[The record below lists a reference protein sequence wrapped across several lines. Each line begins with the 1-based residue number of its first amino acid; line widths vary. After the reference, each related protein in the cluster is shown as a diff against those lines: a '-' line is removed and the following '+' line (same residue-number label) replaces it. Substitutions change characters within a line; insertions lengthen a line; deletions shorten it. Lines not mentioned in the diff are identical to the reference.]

1 MALYHFECKVKSRSN
16 GCNVVATAA
25 YNSGEKL
32 IDEKTGE
39 TKYYR
44 NKKDTVIYDKV
55 FLPANAPIEY
65 KDKQNL
71 WNSVE
76 RESKRRDAQLCR
88 SYIIAGQREFTLAEN
103 IELFNRF
110 GNDLC
115 KDGKCVEL
123 DVHYPGFKKKLTA
136 EILNMLSNGNVHAHC
151 MTTMTSINEKG
162 EWNARRIERYVY
174 VKDSNGN
181 MVMEPVLDKNG
192 NPKLDKNGEPVLQG
206 KRVPVIDK
214 KTGKQKLYK
223 GRKVWKKETVE
234 TDATR
239 WNSDEYFEKERL
251 LWENLV
257 NEKFREK
264 YQQLTAAFE
273 KTHSESDRLAL
284 LRITN
289 PETGGPIQVSRESY
303 EKQGIDKI
311 PSIHLGYK
319 AAAMEARG
327 IKTDR
332 GDINREI
339 KEANDRLVNLSEK
352 HLQLKVDI
360 EATEKD
366 INVIRRSIVTEESYV
381 DKLQKEN
388 NHINKVI
395 GALKRDA
402 ETFLGTRL
410 SKLEIDEL
418 QPLWDKY
425 ASSGDKKDYQQITK
439 CVKSIK
445 VERNAVW
452 LVNQVSKHFTGNLD
466 SKDWNR
472 LFNEAK
478 TAYEAKKFAGVCVA
492 ATEILA
498 QSLKNGNAPKSVFD
512 SMDLVKKTVGRELSN
527 AEFYKAAKYQFWATF
542 ASKNSSTWAERLK
555 QFSLYKQGETNIA
568 KVMDAPLP
576 ETEEDLV
583 KFQNRLEENR
593 PFISICNDR
602 CKKIDEPYI
611 DSKKYDAKVRI
622 ISQALAS
629 IVDDKGKVEDYKNRV
644 HRFHVKMNN
653 ILSKKEID
661 DRGSELES
669 LKKEH
674 EGMKNRM
681 QRLKTTSPGFWLSHK
696 KSFEEIS
703 VELEKEKAALKAAE
717 ERLEEQRLK
726 AEREKAEYEA
736 KQLEQRLEEARRDQE
751 RREYDEYNKPKQGN
765 KDVIPK
771 ESSVEKKQEHAEQ
784 KQLSEKRKI
793 VRITWGI
800 NRKNKPSILFVTW
813 ENNTQPSPYHYDRFE
828 RLLKEHH
835 EDIAKYYKD
844 KGDEKGITSLLD
856 KMQLQIDIAARKAE
870 LSKETGRGP
879 KR

>member
-1 MALYHFECKVKSRSN
+1 MALYHFECKVKSRSS

-115 KDGKCVEL
+115 KDGKCVGL

-136 EILNMLSNGNVHAHC
+136 EILNMLSNGNVHAHY

-181 MVMEPVLDKNG
+181 TVMEPVLDKNG

-289 PETGGPIQVSRESY
+289 PETGGPIQISRESY
-303 EKQGIDKI
+303 EKQGVDKI

-319 AAAMEARG
+319 AAAMEERG

-339 KEANDRLVNLSEK
+339 KEANDKLANLSEK
-352 HLQLKVDI
+352 HLRLKADI

-366 INVIRRSIVTEESYV
+366 INVIRRSIVAEESYV

-388 NHINKVI
+388 NHIKKVI

-402 ETFLGTRL
+402 ETFLGTQL
-410 SKLEIDEL
+410 SKLELDEL

-425 ASSGDKKDYQQITK
+425 AISGGKKDYQQITQ
-439 CVKSIK
+439 CINNIK

-452 LVNQVSKHFTGNLD
+452 LVNQVSKRFTGDLGSSEWNNL
-466 SKDWNR
+466 
-472 LFNEAK
+472 FIEAK
-478 TAYEAKKFAGVCVA
+478 TAYKTKKFEKFCVA
-492 ATEILA
+492 TTAVL
-498 QSLKNGNAPKSVFD
+498 SKNLKGGIAPKSISD
-512 SMDLVKKTVGRELSN
+512 SMNLVEETVGRELSD
-527 AEFYKAAKYQFWATF
+527 AEFAKAARYKFWATF
-542 ASKNSSTWAERLK
+542 NPKNSTSWENRLTE
-555 QFSLYKQGETNIA
+555 FSMYKQGKANID
-568 KVMDAPLP
+568 KVLKVSIPA
-576 ETEEDLV
+576 TEDELV
-583 KFQNRLEENR
+583 KLQNSLTQNR
-593 PFISICNDR
+593 FYIDVCNDR
-602 CKKIDEPYI
+602 CHDIAEPPIDA
-611 DSKKYDAKVRI
+611 KKYDDKAKSVSEALTSITDDKEHVKDYADRVQRFRKKRNTI
-622 ISQALAS
+622 ISQ
-629 IVDDKGKVEDYKNRV
+629 
-644 HRFHVKMNN
+644 
-653 ILSKKEID
+653 KEID
-661 DRGSELES
+661 DRAIELES
-669 LKKEH
+669 LSKEH
-674 EGMKNRM
+674 ERMKLRM
-681 QRLKTTSPGFWLSHK
+681 RRLSATSHGFWLNHE
-696 KSFEEIS
+696 KSFEAIS
-703 VELEKEKAALKAAE
+703 SELEKEKVALQKAAE
-717 ERLEEQRLK
+717 NLEEQRK
-726 AEREKAEYEA
+726 RAEKEAKEKAEYEA
-736 KQLEQRLEEARRDQE
+736 KQLEQRLEAARREQE
-751 RREYDEYNKPKQGN
+751 RHEQDEHR
-765 KDVIPK
+765 KDDQHR
-771 ESSVEKKQEHAEQ
+771 QEISERSEP
-784 KQLSEKRKI
+784 KQLSERRKI
-793 VRITWGI
+793 ERITWGI
-800 NRKNKPSILFVTW
+800 ERKNKPRLLFVTW
-813 ENNTQPSPYHYDRFE
+813 SDNTQPSPYHYDRFE

-844 KGDEKGITSLLD
+844 KGDEKGITSLLN
-856 KMQLQIDIAARKAE
+856 KMQLQIDIAAE
-870 LSKETGRGP
+870 LSEEKGRGP
-879 KR
+879 RR